1 MTATTH
7 DNIVKITWSPE
18 GEEPRPDQL
27 DQLAFQLTQAA
38 TEEKAARERR
48 VALEEQIDT
57 IMGHKE
63 EGAFSLETDYYKLTT
78 TGRITRTIDE
88 KVLSAIR
95 DEIPNAIFERLIKW
109 KPSLV
114 LKEMHYIQRNE
125 PDLYEA
131 LSQAITA
138 KPAKTSVKV
147 EEK

>member
-1 MTATTH
+1 MSE
-7 DNIVKITWSPE
+7 NIVKMTWSADQE
-18 GEEPRPDQL
+18 AAGPDQL
-27 DQLAFQLTQAA
+27 DQLAYQLTQAA

-48 VALEEQIDT
+48 IALEEQIDA

-63 EGAFSLETDYYKLTT
+63 EGAFHLETDYYKLTT

-95 DEIPNAIFERLIKW
+95 DEIPDAIFDRLFKW

-138 KPAKTSVKV
+138 KPAKTAVKI